1 MSALVTDQFRIL
13 NTNNFISSIED
24 PSNAYYV
31 FLGLSN
37 PTAPGY
43 GRTTGWDSSTPSP
56 TDNFD
61 YQNHCFDTM
70 LFGKKVTP
78 LNAKR
83 VIRRIDWS
91 LGTRYE
97 LYRHDY
103 SVSNPSPITQSVRLY
118 DANYYVMNENYQ
130 VYICIDNGSSGSNRT
145 GNASRDQPL
154 FTDLEPS
161 RAGESGDGYIWK
173 YLFTVSPSDILKF
186 DSTEYVCLPNN
197 WSTSNDFQIQSIREN
212 SNSKINQNQ
221 IKKIYIQNGG
231 FGYSG
236 GLGQEVDIIGD
247 GVGAKAVID
256 VVDGVIT
263 NAIISSG
270 GSGYTYGMVD
280 LGSINQNSYSNPAN
294 LITII
299 PPSNGHGYDIY
310 KELGADK
317 VLIYARFD
325 DSTRD
330 YPIDTKFSQIGI
342 VKNPT
347 SFGSTSIFID
357 NQFSSLNS
365 IKFSTTSG
373 TLSVGD
379 KISQSVSGGIAYGY
393 VASIDNDANVVKYFQ
408 DRSLYLNRTTLDTTD
423 YIGISSGSKVLDFVP
438 TAAAVT
444 TDFGFSGV
452 IDSNFTGITINPT
465 GFKNIDL
472 GSNFTNGLSNPEIN
486 KSSGDILYID
496 NRPTVARNIRQKE
509 DIKII
514 LEF

>member
-186 DSTEYVCLPNN
+186 DSTEYICLPNN

-347 SFGSTSIFID
+347 SFGSTSTFID